1 MCEVKAT
8 TRSSFCSFAHVHQ
21 LAKTR
26 LLIAPSIFLDPTM
39 NLLRVPG
46 TSSSIFS
53 RLPFFFSYS
62 RLRSWVHECHS
73 HASTSGALAST
84 VPCALPHVLASE
96 STFLK

>member
-1 MCEVKAT
+1 
-8 TRSSFCSFAHVHQ
+8 

-26 LLIAPSIFLDPTM
+26 LLIAPGIFFDATM

-53 RLPFFFSYS
+53 RLPFFLSCL
-62 RLRSWVHECHS
+62 RLRSWVHKCHS
-73 HASTSGALAST
+73 HASTLGALAST
-84 VPCALPHVLASE
+84 TPSALPRVFECS